1 MTSLPY
7 QAAGPASSPLRLATL
22 QSVALWVLVFSGWF
36 VIIEPAPYEL
46 FFVVTAILFIPA
58 GLTAVPVLAPLV
70 IYLIAYNM
78 SGAVSLLPVLA
89 DKEAVRFM
97 AVSFYMGSTA
107 VFFAFLIA
115 SDPLRHMATIRN
127 AWIISGVVAAITGI
141 VGYFDIAGMGGVWA
155 PISRAQGTFKDPN
168 VLSTYLIPPAIFIV
182 QNFLLAKVKWR
193 LLSIV
198 ALLIILAGVF
208 LAFSRGAWANA
219 AASIAF
225 LFFLTFIVSPSLK
238 ARSRVIFIAIAC
250 AIAAVSLISFAL
262 SFEKVRSIFEI
273 RAMLLQ
279 PYDAGVTG
287 RFGDQLLSLPMLLV
301 RPNGFGPL
309 QYHYYFGKDTHN
321 VYLNAF
327 ASYGWLGGF
336 SFLLLTLAT
345 FAVAWRVVFTASPW
359 QHHAIAV
366 ACPLIFTMLQ
376 GVQIDTD
383 HWRHFYLLLGLLWG
397 LYAATMIAR
406 RPRAAARE

>member
-1 MTSLPY
+1 MTSLPF
-7 QAAGPASSPLRLATL
+7 QAAGSRSSPLRLGAL
-22 QSVALWVLVFSGWF
+22 QTVALWVLIFSGWF

-46 FFVVTAILFIPA
+46 FFVVTAVLFLPA
-58 GLTAVPVLAPLV
+58 GLTAVPVISPMV
-70 IYLIAYNM
+70 IFLLAYNL
-78 SGAVSLLPVLA
+78 SGAVALLPVLSDHA
-89 DKEAVRFM
+89 AVRFM
-97 AVSFYMGSTA
+97 EVSFYMGVTGI
-107 VFFAFLIA
+107 FFAMLIA
-115 SDPLRHMATIRN
+115 SDPLRHMQTIRN
-127 AWIISGVVAAITGI
+127 AWIWSGVIAAITGM
-141 VGYFDIAGMGGVWA
+141 VGYFNIHGMGEAWA
-155 PISRAQGTFKDPN
+155 PLSRAQGTFKDPN
-168 VLSTYLIPPAIFIV
+168 VLSTYLIPPAVFII
-182 QNFLLAKVKWR
+182 QDFLLAKARWR
-193 LLSIV
+193 LASIV

-219 AASIAF
+219 AASVLF

-250 AIAAVSLISFAL
+250 AIATVSLISFAL

-273 RAMLLQ
+273 RAVLLQ

-287 RFGDQLLSLPMLLV
+287 RFGDQLLSIPMLLD

-327 ASYGWLGGF
+327 ASYGWVGGF
-336 SFLLLTLAT
+336 SFLVLTLAT
-345 FAVAWRVVFTASPW
+345 FAIAWRVIFTASPW
-359 QHHAIAV
+359 QYHAIAV

-397 LYAATMIAR
+397 LYAATMAAR
-406 RPRAAARE
+406 RPQAVPRE

>member
-1 MTSLPY
+1 MSII
-7 QAAGPASSPLRLATL
+7 
-22 QSVALWVLVFSGWF
+22 AL
-36 VIIEPAPYEL
+36 I
-46 FFVVTAILFIPA
+46 
-58 GLTAVPVLAPLV
+58 
-70 IYLIAYNM
+70 
-78 SGAVSLLPVLA
+78 
-89 DKEAVRFM
+89 
-97 AVSFYMGSTA
+97 
-107 VFFAFLIA
+107 
-115 SDPLRHMATIRN
+115 
-127 AWIISGVVAAITGI
+127 
-141 VGYFDIAGMGGVWA
+141 
-155 PISRAQGTFKDPN
+155 
-168 VLSTYLIPPAIFIV
+168 
-182 QNFLLAKVKWR
+182 
-193 LLSIV
+193 
-198 ALLIILAGVF
+198 IILAGVF

-219 AASIAF
+219 AAALLF

-250 AIAAVSLISFAL
+250 AIATVGLISFAL

-273 RAMLLQ
+273 RAILLQ
-279 PYDAGVTG
+279 PYDTGVTG
-287 RFGDQLLSLPMLLV
+287 RFGDQLLSIPMLLD

-309 QYHYYFGKDTHN
+309 QYHYYFGKDPHN

-336 SFLLLTLAT
+336 SFLVLTLAT
-345 FAVAWRVVFTASPW
+345 FAIAWRVVFTASPW

-406 RPRAAARE
+406 RPRAVTRE

>member
-7 QAAGPASSPLRLATL
+7 QTARPRSSPLRLGTL
-22 QSVALWVLVFSGWF
+22 QGIALWVLVFSGWF

-58 GLTAVPVLAPLV
+58 GLTAVPALAPLV
-70 IYLIAYNM
+70 VYLIAYNL

-89 DKEAVRFM
+89 DKDAVRFM
-97 AVSFYMGSTA
+97 AVSFYMGATA

-115 SDPLRHMATIRN
+115 GDPMRHMATIRN
-127 AWIISGVVAAITGI
+127 AWIFSGVVAAITGI

-168 VLSTYLIPPAIFIV
+168 VLSTYLIPPAVFIV
-182 QNFLLAKVKWR
+182 QNFLLANVKWR
-193 LLSIV
+193 LLSII
-198 ALLIILAGVF
+198 ALIIILAGVF

-219 AASIAF
+219 AAALLF

-250 AIAAVSLISFAL
+250 AIATVGLISFAL

-279 PYDAGVTG
+279 PYDTGVTG
-287 RFGDQLLSLPMLLV
+287 RFGDQLLSLPMLLD

-309 QYHYYFGKDTHN
+309 QYHYYFNKDPHN

-336 SFLLLTLAT
+336 SFLVLTLAT
-345 FAVAWRVVFTASPW
+345 FAIAWRVVFTASPW

-366 ACPLIFTMLQ
+366 ACSLIFTMLQ

-397 LYAATMIAR
+397 LYAATMNTR
-406 RPRAAARE
+406 RPRAVARE